1 MRQKKE
7 VIQSIETLLKQIKK
21 CVNLDELYQELQK
34 FKKIFTDQTKGNN
47 LGSQIIGALKIYD
60 KSINGRHINK
70 RSTTEIVKRALRKMK
85 SNTTSYKDFKDEI
98 LELKRRGQTYKEIQS
113 YVVKKTGKGV
123 SISTLTR
130 LFRQERDK

>member
-7 VIQSIETLLKQIKK
+7 VIQSIETLLKQVKK

-60 KSINGRHINK
+60 RSINGRHINK

-85 SNTTSYKDFKDEI
+85 SSSTTSYKDFKDEI

-113 YVVKKTGKGV
+113 YVVKKTGKQV

-130 LFRQERDK
+130 LFKRERG